1 MCYIFGKYMDIK
13 EQIGSV
19 IKEKLNKDNLKPT
32 TGKKKI
38 LLGVILLLLGALGLE
53 VGNKDFDLGSI
64 LSGNSLSDSTIMRD
78 SEGNLEKDA
87 DGNLLTKIMRDKEGN
102 VVTDGSGK
110 ATDEYN
116 CADFS
121 TQEQAQNFFE
131 KAGGVSKDTNRLDG
145 NNDGVACQ
153 DLPK

>member
-1 MCYIFGKYMDIK
+1 MDIK
-13 EQIGSV
+13 EQLGGV
-19 IKEKLNKDNLKPT
+19 IKDKFSKENLKPK

-38 LLGVILLLLGALGLE
+38 LLGVIVVLLGALGLE
-53 VGNKDFDLGSI
+53 ISNNDFDLGSI
-64 LSGNSLSDSTIMRD
+64 LSGSSISDSKVERDTNGDVKRD
-78 SEGNLEKDA
+78 SIGNII
-87 DGNLLTKIMRDKEGN
+87 TKVMRDKAGN
-102 VVTDGSGK
+102 VTTDGTGK

-121 TQEQAQNFFE
+121 TQAEAQTFFI

-153 DLPK
+153 DLP